1 MSIRS
6 MTGFARVRRI
16 LPAGEIVLSLKS
28 VNHRGLDLHFHLS
41 SDLDQFEGALRAV
54 VKRAVLRGHI
64 DVRVS
69 FQRTRDAGEAALN
82 RPLLLAW
89 LHAFRSAAEEMN
101 LSGAPD
107 LNAALRIPGMFSEP
121 LEQDLSGDFEKH
133 LVSAAEEAV
142 AMLNEFR
149 AREGQ
154 EIAAELRGHNTR
166 VQEAA
171 ARMDEIRGRATAAL
185 QARLSERLGELLRGA
200 NLDPQR
206 LAQEVA
212 VLADR
217 SDIGEEIAR
226 LRIHANQLAE
236 LLNGGGE
243 VGKRL
248 DFLLQEMNR
257 EANTILSKTGGI
269 GELGLGITDLAL
281 SAKSSIEKI
290 REQALNLE

>member
-1 MSIRS
+1 
-6 MTGFARVRRI
+6 MTGFARVRRL
-16 LPAGEIVLSLKS
+16 LPSGELLLSVKS

-41 SDLDQFEGALRAV
+41 SDLDQFENTLRGV
-54 VKRAVLRGHI
+54 VKRSVLRGHVDI
-64 DVRVS
+64 RVT
-69 FQRTRDAGEAALN
+69 FIGTRGGGEAALN
-82 RPLLLAW
+82 RGLLAAW
-89 LHAFRSAAEEMN
+89 LHAFHTAAEEWKI
-101 LSGAPD
+101 SSQPD
-107 LNAALRIPGMFSEP
+107 LNAALRIPGMFTEP
-121 LEQDLSGDFEKH
+121 VEEEFNADFEKE
-133 LVSAAEEAV
+133 LISAAEEAV
-142 AMLNEFR
+142 NVLNGFR
-149 AREGQ
+149 SREGA
-154 EIAAELRGHNTR
+154 EIAAELRGHNSR

-185 QARLSERLGELLRGA
+185 HCRLSERLGELLRGA
-200 NLDPQR
+200 NVDPQR

-212 VLADR
+212 ILADR

-226 LRIHANQLAE
+226 LRMHAGQLAD
-236 LLNGGGE
+236 LLAAGGE

>member
-1 MSIRS
+1 
-6 MTGFARVRRI
+6 MTGFARVRRQF
-16 LPAGEIVLSLKS
+16 AEGELMLSVKS

-41 SDLDQFEGALRAV
+41 SDLDQFENTLRAV
-54 VKRAVLRGHI
+54 VKKSVLRGHVDI
-64 DVRVS
+64 RVT
-69 FQRTRDAGEAALN
+69 FLRTRGGGEAALN
-82 RPLLLAW
+82 RGLLAAW
-89 LHAFRSAAEEMN
+89 LQAFDTAAGEWK
-101 LSGAPD
+101 LDCRPD
-107 LNAALRIPGMFSEP
+107 LNAALRIPGMFAEP
-121 LEQDLSGDFEKH
+121 LEEEFSAGFERE
-133 LVSAAEEAV
+133 LVSAAQEAV
-142 AMLNEFR
+142 DRLNEFR
-149 AREGQ
+149 SREGA
-154 EIAAELRGHNTR
+154 EIAAELRAHNTR

-171 ARMDEIRGRATAAL
+171 DRMGEIRGRATAAL
-185 QARLSERLGELLRGA
+185 HCRLSERLGELLRGV
-200 NLDPQR
+200 NIDPQR

-212 VLADR
+212 ILADR

-236 LLNGGGE
+236 LLGGGGE

-269 GELGLGITDLAL
+269 GELGLGITGLAL

>member
-1 MSIRS
+1 

-16 LPAGEIVLSLKS
+16 LPIGEVILSLKS

-41 SDLDQFEGALRAV
+41 PDLDQFENALRAV
-54 VKRAVLRGHI
+54 MKRSVQRGHI
-64 DVRVS
+64 DVRVNFVRS
-69 FQRTRDAGEAALN
+69 RDTGEASVN
-82 RPLLLAW
+82 RGLLAAW
-89 LHAFRSAAEEMN
+89 LGAFQMAAQEWKID
-101 LSGAPD
+101 SQPD
-107 LNAALRIPGMFSEP
+107 LNSALRIPGMFAEP
-121 LEQDLSGDFEKH
+121 LEQEFTAEFEKQ
-133 LVSAAEEAV
+133 LASAAEEA
-142 AMLNEFR
+142 ASMLNEFR
-149 AREGQ
+149 SREGA
-154 EIAAELRGHNTR
+154 EIAAELRLHNSR

-171 ARMDEIRGRATAAL
+171 GRMDEIRGRATSAL

-226 LRIHANQLAE
+226 LRIHANQLSE

-281 SAKSSIEKI
+281 SCKSAIEKI